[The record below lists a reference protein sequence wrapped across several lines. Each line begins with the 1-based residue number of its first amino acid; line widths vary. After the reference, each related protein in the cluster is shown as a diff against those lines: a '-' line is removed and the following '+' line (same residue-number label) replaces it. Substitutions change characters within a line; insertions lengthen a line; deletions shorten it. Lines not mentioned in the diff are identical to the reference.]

1 MTCRSVTT
9 PFSSA
14 FSASSAVARF
24 LRAFQYAFSSRKYWK
39 TPGKSPVFAFKG
51 KEVIVSLARSY
62 DAKMTTFR
70 SQKAHKT
77 SKMDSPGPPL
87 RSPRPL
93 RFHVHLRPS
102 AAHLPN
108 TFQCAA
114 LSAHPP
120 LRSLRLCERRSWP
133 PSLRP
138 LRSPRFPFHL
148 FPTRLGFS
156 RAQTTPKSQLFGGLP
171 LFLGIVVPQSWA
183 ALTELP
189 LAPLA
194 SWRENRNPGKT
205 ATSCAPLSQGATAKQ

>member
-1 MTCRSVTT
+1 VTCRSVTT

-120 LRSLRLCERRSWP
+120 LRSLRLCERRSWL

-138 LRSPRFPFHL
+138 QRSPRLPPIRAFCTSRELQPISLCPNVLRQFPSPTKGPERPGFSPLSIFWL
-148 FPTRLGFS
+148 FPKYCGLGY
-156 RAQTTPKSQLFGGLP
+156 RAIVATPTGAGG
-171 LFLGIVVPQSWA
+171 
-183 ALTELP
+183 
-189 LAPLA
+189 
-194 SWRENRNPGKT
+194 
-205 ATSCAPLSQGATAKQ
+205 